1 MNRLQMGFE
10 DVIRCAAI
18 AAFMP
23 QAVVVG
29 LQNLWKTLQPVALG
43 VLGHTLEEW
52 SLELKASR
60 ATLDFRFGYLIG
72 LQDPDTIQAINWRYR
87 LVTKDELELARFEE
101 EMRAASPE
109 KTQLFVQGDRSR
121 KLEIDTPLEPGA
133 VYVLW
138 FELDYKGE
146 RLHEILFPVIAGESG
161 GDPDWA
167 EIYEESI

>member
-1 MNRLQMGFE
+1 MSIGRLPISALALTILLTFSSTG
-10 DVIRCAAI
+10 C
-18 AAFMP
+18 
-23 QAVVVG
+23 VVKDDPDRQFDLFYSG
-29 LQNLWKTLQPVALG
+29 
-43 VLGHTLEEW
+43 LEEW
-52 SLELKASR
+52 SLELKERR

-72 LQDPDTIQAINWRYR
+72 LQDPDTIQAITWRYR

-101 EMRAASPE
+101 EMRAASPD

-121 KLEIDTPLEPGA
+121 QLEIDTPLEPGV

-146 RLHEILFPVIAGESG
+146 RLHETLFPVIAGESG